1 MCLYAGCKHNNIQH
15 SNLHCTSS
23 HNPAFGFLVIQ
34 QFMSF
39 RLICALKRE
48 VVEPLWDPI
57 VVENSAEGK
66 KDSNSWDLKFI
77 ERNNYTKD
85 QRQKNKPKKKKSTL
99 QIPKRKDHLRR
110 PISYLRVSTI
120 SFPRSFSQQMMLLFN
135 PVFSHELNSCCC
147 FLM

>member
-1 MCLYAGCKHNNIQH
+1 
-15 SNLHCTSS
+15 
-23 HNPAFGFLVIQ
+23 
-34 QFMSF
+34 MSF

-85 QRQKNKPKKKKSTL
+85 QRQKNKPKKKNPPCRS
-99 QIPKRKDHLRR
+99 PKEK
-110 PISYLRVSTI
+110 TI
-120 SFPRSFSQQMMLLFN
+120 
-135 PVFSHELNSCCC
+135 
-147 FLM
+147 